1 MKKYVLFVAIAVILA
16 SCGGGEFGTV
26 GDKFDPE
33 KYGITE
39 GNSKRGYFAGKGGKK
54 GCVLEEKIAA
64 PAIFDKIRGKDH
76 DKDGKILFIV
86 EKDGKQGLYKAFEKG
101 YMVPCEYEEV
111 EINAG
116 ANLLFLTKP
125 GEEQE
130 IFKLD
135 TRQKV
140 KTKEVSF
147 WEEVEQIQKEIREKN
162 KNK

>member
-1 MKKYVLFVAIAVILA
+1 MKNCIIFVVTAIILI
-16 SCGGGEFGTV
+16 SCGGGDFGTV
-26 GDKFDPE
+26 GSKFDPE

-39 GNSKRGYFAGKGGKK
+39 GNSKSGYFADKDGKK
-54 GCVLEEKIAA
+54 GCVIEEKIAA

-76 DKDGKILFIV
+76 DKDGKVLFIV
-86 EKDGKQGLYKAFEKG
+86 EKDGKQGLYKAFEKE

-111 EINAG
+111 DVNAG

-140 KTKEVSF
+140 KTKEVSS
-147 WEEVEQIQKEIREKN
+147 WEEVEQIQKEKREKN